1 MDANAAVERFVR
13 DEAGRLVGSLTRQL
27 MNFDL
32 AEESVQ
38 EAILEALSH
47 WPMTGVPKEPGAWL
61 RVTARRKATD
71 RVRRDARFS
80 DRLQVLGKQA
90 ETEGDSSDVSG
101 VVDDRLVLLFM
112 CCHPTL
118 PREAQVALTLRSLL
132 GVTTAQ
138 LAKAFLTSE
147 ATMTKRIVRA
157 KRKIVEAGIPF
168 AIPSSAEVRGRLS
181 EVLASIYVM
190 FNEGYLSAG
199 PDSAQREELAGDA
212 EWLASLLM
220 QLLPRDPEVIGL
232 LALIK
237 LHQARREAR
246 FDDRKELVLL
256 GDQDRSR
263 WDRQA
268 ITEAM
273 ELLTSALKRGQPGFY
288 QAQAAIAGCHAVA
301 ERWEDTNWDLIVTLY
316 DQLLAISDS
325 PVAAL
330 NRAIAVQHRDGP
342 EAGLAQLEPLAGRLD
357 AYHLYHAARAQM
369 LRRLGRSAEAA
380 REDRVAVELTSNPA
394 ERSLLRRRIDEAL
407 VLLDGRR
414 Q

>member
-1 MDANAAVERFVR
+1 MEAKVALERFVR
-13 DEAGRLVGSLTRQL
+13 DESGRLVGSLTRQL
-27 MNFDL
+27 GNFDL
-32 AEESVQ
+32 AEESAQ

-47 WPMTGVPKEPGAWL
+47 WPTSGVPKEPGAWL

-71 RVRRDARFS
+71 RIRRDARLS
-80 DRLQVLGKQA
+80 DRLQVLGNQA
-90 ETEGDSSDVSG
+90 EMEGASDVSG

-118 PREAQVALTLRSLL
+118 SREAQVALTLRSLL
-132 GVTTAQ
+132 GMTTAQ
-138 LAKAFLTSE
+138 LAKAFLTTE

-168 AIPSSAEVRGRLS
+168 AIPSSVDVRSRLS

-199 PDSAQREELAGDA
+199 PASAQREELAGDA
-212 EWLASLLM
+212 EWLAGLLT
-220 QLLPRDPEVIGL
+220 QLMPLEPEVIGL
-232 LALIK
+232 MALIR

-246 FDDRKELVLL
+246 FDHEGELVLL

-263 WDRQA
+263 WDREA
-268 ITEAM
+268 ISEAIA
-273 ELLTSALKRGQPGFY
+273 LLTTALRMGQPGFY

-301 ERWEDTNWDLIVTLY
+301 ERWEDTNWDLIVSLY
-316 DQLLAISDS
+316 DQLLTIADS

-342 EAGLAQLEPLAGRLD
+342 EAGLAQLDPLANRLD
-357 AYHLYHAARAQM
+357 SYHLFHAARAQM

-380 REDRVAVELTSNPA
+380 QEDRAAVELTSNPA
-394 ERSLLRRRIDEAL
+394 ERSLLRRRIDDAL
-407 VLLDGRR
+407 IVLDGHAR
-414 Q
+414 

>member
-1 MDANAAVERFVR
+1 MDARAALERFVR
-13 DEAGRLVGSLTRQL
+13 DESGRLVGSLTRQL
-27 MNFDL
+27 GNFDL

-38 EAILEALSH
+38 EAILEALGH
-47 WPMTGVPKEPGAWL
+47 WPESGVPKEPGAWL

-71 RVRRDARFS
+71 RIRRDARLR
-80 DRLQVLGKQA
+80 DRLQVLGKQV
-90 ETEGDSSDVSG
+90 EMEGDSDVRG

-118 PREAQVALTLRSLL
+118 SREAQVALTLRSLL
-132 GVTTAQ
+132 GMTTAQ
-138 LAKAFLTSE
+138 LAKAFLTTE
-147 ATMTKRIVRA
+147 ATMAKRIVRA
-157 KRKIVEAGIPF
+157 KRKIVEAAIPF
-168 AIPSSAEVRGRLS
+168 AIPSSADVRSRLS

-199 PDSAQREELAGDA
+199 PVSAQREELAGDA
-212 EWLASLLM
+212 EWLVGLLT
-220 QLLPRDPEVIGL
+220 QLMPQEPEVIGL
-232 LALIK
+232 MALIR

-246 FDDRKELVLL
+246 FDHEGELVVL

-263 WDRQA
+263 WDRTA
-268 ITEAM
+268 ISEAI
-273 ELLTSALKRGQPGFY
+273 ELLTTALKMGQPGFY

-316 DQLLAISDS
+316 DQLLTIADS

-342 EAGLAQLEPLAGRLD
+342 EAGLAQLDPLAARLD
-357 AYHLYHAARAQM
+357 SYHLFHAARAQM
-369 LRRLGRSAEAA
+369 LRRLGRSADAA
-380 REDRVAVELTSNPA
+380 REDRTAVELTSNPA
-394 ERSLLRRRIDEAL
+394 ERSLLRRRIDDAL
-407 VLLDGRR
+407 VVLDGHR

>member
-1 MDANAAVERFVR
+1 MDARAALERFVR
-13 DEAGRLVGSLTRQL
+13 DESGRLVGSLTRQL
-27 MNFDL
+27 GNFDL

-38 EAILEALSH
+38 EAILEALGH
-47 WPMTGVPKEPGAWL
+47 WPESGVPKEPGAWL

-71 RVRRDARFS
+71 RIRRDARLR
-80 DRLQVLGKQA
+80 DRLQVLGKQV
-90 ETEGDSSDVSG
+90 EMEGDSDVRG

-118 PREAQVALTLRSLL
+118 SREAQVALTLRSLL
-132 GVTTAQ
+132 GMTTAQ
-138 LAKAFLTSE
+138 LAKAFLTTE
-147 ATMTKRIVRA
+147 ATMAKRIVRA
-157 KRKIVEAGIPF
+157 KRKIVEAAIPF
-168 AIPSSAEVRGRLS
+168 AIPSSADVRSRLS

-199 PDSAQREELAGDA
+199 PVSAQREELAGDA
-212 EWLASLLM
+212 EWLAGLLT
-220 QLLPRDPEVIGL
+220 QLMPQEPEVIGL
-232 LALIK
+232 MALIR

-246 FDDRKELVLL
+246 FDHEGELVLL

-263 WDRQA
+263 WDRTA
-268 ITEAM
+268 ISEAI
-273 ELLTSALKRGQPGFY
+273 ELLTTALKMGQPGFY

-316 DQLLAISDS
+316 DQLLTIADS

-342 EAGLAQLEPLAGRLD
+342 EAGLAQLDPLAARLD
-357 AYHLYHAARAQM
+357 WYHLFHAARAQM
-369 LRRLGRSAEAA
+369 LRRLGRSADAA
-380 REDRVAVELTSNPA
+380 REDRTAVELTSNPA
-394 ERSLLRRRIDEAL
+394 ERSLLRRRIDDAL
-407 VLLDGRR
+407 VVLDGHR

>member
-1 MDANAAVERFVR
+1 MDARAALERFVR
-13 DEAGRLVGSLTRQL
+13 DESGRLVGSLTRQL
-27 MNFDL
+27 GNFDL

-38 EAILEALSH
+38 EAILEALGH
-47 WPMTGVPKEPGAWL
+47 WPESGVPKEPGAWL

-71 RVRRDARFS
+71 RIRRDARLR
-80 DRLQVLGKQA
+80 DRLQVLGKQV
-90 ETEGDSSDVSG
+90 EMEGDSDVRG

-118 PREAQVALTLRSLL
+118 SREAQVALTLRSLL
-132 GVTTAQ
+132 GMTTAQ
-138 LAKAFLTSE
+138 LAKAFLTTE
-147 ATMTKRIVRA
+147 ATMAKRIVRA
-157 KRKIVEAGIPF
+157 KRKIVEAAIPF
-168 AIPSSAEVRGRLS
+168 AIPSSADVRSRLS

-199 PDSAQREELAGDA
+199 PVSAQREELAGDA
-212 EWLASLLM
+212 EWLAGLLT
-220 QLLPRDPEVIGL
+220 QLMPQEPEVIGL
-232 LALIK
+232 MALIR

-246 FDDRKELVLL
+246 FDHEGELVLL

-263 WDRQA
+263 WDRTA
-268 ITEAM
+268 ISEAI
-273 ELLTSALKRGQPGFY
+273 ELLTTALKMGQPGFY

-316 DQLLAISDS
+316 DQLLTIADS

-342 EAGLAQLEPLAGRLD
+342 EAGLAQLDPLAARLD
-357 AYHLYHAARAQM
+357 SYHLFHAARAQM
-369 LRRLGRSAEAA
+369 LRRLGRSADAA
-380 REDRVAVELTSNPA
+380 REDRTAVELTSNPA
-394 ERSLLRRRIDEAL
+394 ERSLLRRRIDDAL
-407 VLLDGRR
+407 VVLDGHR

>member
-246 FDDRKELVLL
+246 FDDWKELVLL

-301 ERWEDTNWDLIVTLY
+301 ERWEDTNWGLIVTLY

-407 VLLDGRR
+407 VVLDGRG
-414 Q
+414 